1 MPRLLLVFTTVAFAA
16 CSDGSPGITGVAA
29 DPLDGVTALA
39 AKSGGGTAVFAYTV
53 SGDVSTT
60 GAPSTARGHTNN
72 PFLNL
77 STSPATLTLGSPTGD
92 TTKCKAAN
100 ASESFAL
107 TFGTV
112 AGTTWTG
119 TLTIPNTANLSFNG
133 TDAAGRKMQFT
144 MADLT
149 GGPALTLADDGSA
162 TYAYTDAAL
171 YFGATSVAHDGL
183 FRCVNLTVTATPG
196 G

>member
-1 MPRLLLVFTTVAFAA
+1 MPRLLLVFTAVTFAA
-16 CSDGSPGITGVAA
+16 CNDGSPRVTGVASGA
-29 DPLDGVTALA
+29 LKGVTALA

-53 SGDVSTT
+53 SGDVSTS
-60 GAPSTARGHTNN
+60 GAPSTARGHTDN

-77 STSPATLTLGSPTGD
+77 STSPATLTLESPTGD
-92 TTKCKAAN
+92 TTKCKTAKP
-100 ASESFAL
+100 SETFAV

-112 AGTTWTG
+112 AGTSWRG

-133 TDAAGRKMQFT
+133 TDDAGRTMQFT

-149 GGPALTLADDGSA
+149 GGPTLTLADAGSA

-183 FRCVNLTVTATPG
+183 FRCVNITVTANPS
-196 G
+196 